1 MSSTTFSS
9 FSENHSLAVRI
20 WHWVTSLTIIFT
32 ITLVLMGTFMFK
44 MRDNIGMVQEQLEH
58 KGVTVTK
65 DQARSVAHE
74 YSDKIWMLHKY
85 VGYGLAFLLLCRIIL
100 EASQPGEEKFKTKI
114 KNALTFQAKTESEKN
129 DRWTYLL
136 AKRGYLLFYLVFL
149 IMALTGLV
157 LAFEDVEALEPI
169 HDLSETIHKYS
180 QFLVYT
186 YILAHLVGVIRE
198 EIGRYPGIISGMFHG
213 KKR

>member
-1 MSSTTFSS
+1 MSNATFSS
-9 FSENHSLAVRI
+9 FNENHSLAIRL
-20 WHWVTSLTIIFT
+20 WHWVTGVTIIFT
-32 ITLVLMGTFMFK
+32 IILVLMGTFMFK

-74 YSDKIWMLHKY
+74 YSDKIWMFHKY
-85 VGYGLAFLLLCRIIL
+85 VGYGLSFLLLCRIIL
-100 EASQPGEEKFKTKI
+100 EAAQPGEEKLKTKL
-114 KNALTFQAKTESEKN
+114 KNALTFQSKTESEKN
-129 DRWTYLL
+129 DRWTYLF

-169 HDLSETIHKYS
+169 HDLSETIHKFS
-180 QFLVYT
+180 QFAVYA